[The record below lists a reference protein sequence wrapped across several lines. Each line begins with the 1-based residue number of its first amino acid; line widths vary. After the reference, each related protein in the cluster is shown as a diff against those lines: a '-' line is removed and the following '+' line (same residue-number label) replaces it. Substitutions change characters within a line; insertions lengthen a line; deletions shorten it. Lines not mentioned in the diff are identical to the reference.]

1 MAQAGGMDEVVRSL
15 AAEGSNERAN
25 EPRSSALTEHIEL
38 RVRQERHR
46 RWRPEER
53 LRIVQETLHPGAVI
67 AAVARRHGI
76 GTGLLY
82 TWRRE
87 MLATSIAGLVPVQVE
102 PGGDNAP
109 PRGRPALTSAG
120 PAVRV
125 KSATGRV
132 EVEFP
137 NGVRVRV
144 DGSVDATVL
153 RGVLAALDER

>member
-1 MAQAGGMDEVVRSL
+1 MDQVSAPASVER
-15 AAEGSNERAN
+15 SNERAN

-53 LRIVQETLHPGAVI
+53 LRIVRETLLPGTVI
-67 AAVARRHGI
+67 AEVARRHGI

-87 MLATSIAGLVPVQVE
+87 MLATAMAGLAPVQVKPE
-102 PGGDNAP
+102 SE
-109 PRGRPALTSAG
+109 GRPPPPGRTTLSFVAPGARVRSA
-120 PAVRV
+120 A
-125 KSATGRV
+125 GRI

-144 DGSVDATVL
+144 DGGSIDDTVL
-153 RGVLAALDER
+153 RAVLAALDDR